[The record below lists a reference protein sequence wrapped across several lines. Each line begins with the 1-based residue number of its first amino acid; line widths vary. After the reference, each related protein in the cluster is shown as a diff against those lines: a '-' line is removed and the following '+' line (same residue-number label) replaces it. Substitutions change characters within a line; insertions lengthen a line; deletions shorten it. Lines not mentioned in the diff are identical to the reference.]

1 MPPGPRLALPKEP
14 GKASLCL
21 LLLLPEMYVVLDLPS
36 LYGYASSP
44 ETAASNAVIS
54 FLSSIAKENREPL
67 LQIPPIRPHY
77 CSCQSMA
84 KMFTYKNKGCIYCLG
99 IAEPHCGATRSLWIA
114 SGPCVCLVLL
124 RVLICRALVYHSLT
138 CLNISQQQHSQTE
151 CCSWG
156 PYGMKVWALSNLCH
170 RFLVLALH
178 VLKGVSRRCEY
189 KWWNLKDDGL

>member
-1 MPPGPRLALPKEP
+1 MMPPGPLLALPKEP

-99 IAEPHCGATRSLWIA
+99 IAEPHCGAAQSLWIA

-124 RVLICRALVYHSLT
+124 RVLICRALVYHALT
-138 CLNISQQQHSQTE
+138 CLTLASNSIPKQNAAAE
-151 CCSWG
+151 G
-156 PYGMKVWALSNLCH
+156 PMG
-170 RFLVLALH
+170 
-178 VLKGVSRRCEY
+178 
-189 KWWNLKDDGL
+189 